1 MATPRN
7 RKGQCLACRHADRS
21 RIEALRGANVS
32 FDALSAKFG
41 IAKTIIIRHWH
52 AHVTPEAKA
61 AYLIGPSTLEQAR
74 ERAAAEGGSVVD
86 YFAITR
92 SILVGQLLK
101 QDEANSAQGVATVAG
116 RLVEVLRELGKISG
130 EIQRNTAPST
140 VINNNIG
147 ISAAPAFPDLMR
159 GLLHI
164 SRAHPEARADIIA
177 LVDRLNGAP
186 APAPRPVPLIEHEVA
201 HV

>member
-1 MATPRN
+1 M
-7 RKGQCLACRHADRS
+7 
-21 RIEALRGANVS
+21 RGANVS

-41 IAKTIIIRHWH
+41 IPKTIIIRHWH
-52 AHVTPEAKA
+52 DHVTPEAKA
-61 AYLIGPSTLEQAR
+61 AYSIGPCTLEQAR

-130 EIQRNTAPST
+130 EIARVAAPST
-140 VINNNIG
+140 TVNVSVN
-147 ISAAPAFPDLMR
+147 AAPGFADLQA
-159 GLLHI
+159 GLLNI
-164 SRAHPEARADIIA
+164 ARAHPAARGDIVA
-177 LVDRLNGAP
+177 LLRRLDGAP
-186 APAPRPVPLIEHEVA
+186 EPMPRPVAAIEHEPA
-201 HV
+201 HA

>member
-7 RKGQCLACRHADRS
+7 RKGQCSVCRHADRA

-41 IAKTIIIRHWH
+41 IPKTILIRHWH
-52 AHVTPEAKA
+52 EHVTPEAKA
-61 AYLIGPSTLEQAR
+61 AYSIGPCTLEHAR
-74 ERAAAEGGSVVD
+74 ERAAAEGGTVVD

-140 VINNNIG
+140 TVNVNLG
-147 ISAAPAFPDLMR
+147 AAPGFADLMA
-159 GLLHI
+159 GLVDI
-164 SRAHPEARADIIA
+164 SRRHPDARADIIT
-177 LVDRLNGAP
+177 LVDRLSGAP
-186 APAPRPVPLIEHEVA
+186 APTARSMTTIEHLHA
-201 HV
+201 

>member
-7 RKGQCLACRHADRS
+7 RKGQCSCCRHADRA

-41 IAKTIIIRHWH
+41 IPKTIIIRHWH
-52 AHVTPEAKA
+52 EHVTPEAKA
-61 AYLIGPSTLEQAR
+61 AYAIGPCTLEQAR

-130 EIQRNTAPST
+130 EIVRNTTPST
-140 VINNNIG
+140 TFNVITA
-147 ISAAPAFPDLMR
+147 AAPGFSALMA
-159 GLLHI
+159 GLVEI
-164 SRAHPEARADIIA
+164 SRNHPGARADILA
-177 LVDRLNGAP
+177 LVDSLTGSTASV
-186 APAPRPVPLIEHEVA
+186 PRPVATIEHHPHA
-201 HV
+201 

>member
-7 RKGQCLACRHADRS
+7 RKGECSCCRHADRA

-41 IAKTIIIRHWH
+41 IPKTILVRHWH
-52 AHVTPEAKA
+52 EHVTPEAKA
-61 AYLIGPSTLEQAR
+61 AYSIGPCTLEQAR
-74 ERAAAEGGSVVD
+74 ERAAAEGGTVVD

-130 EIQRNTAPST
+130 EIVRNTTPST
-140 VINNNIG
+140 TVNVSIG
-147 ISAAPAFPDLMR
+147 AAPGFAALQL
-159 GLLHI
+159 GLLNI
-164 SRAHPEARADIIA
+164 ARAYPAARGDIVA
-177 LVDRLNGAP
+177 LLRRLDGAP
-186 APAPRPVPLIEHEVA
+186 EPVPRPVAAIEHAPA
-201 HV
+201 HA

>member
-7 RKGQCLACRHADRS
+7 RKGECACCRHADRA
-21 RIEALRGANVS
+21 RVEAMRGANVS

-41 IAKTIIIRHWH
+41 IPKTILIRHWH
-52 AHVTPEAKA
+52 EHVTPEAKA
-61 AYLIGPSTLEQAR
+61 AYLIGPTTLEQAR
-74 ERAAAEGGSVVD
+74 ERAAAEGGTVVD

-130 EIQRNTAPST
+130 EIVRNTAPST
-140 VINNNIG
+140 TVNVNLG
-147 ISAAPAFPDLMR
+147 AAPGFADLMQ
-159 GLLHI
+159 GLLQI
-164 SRAHPEARADIIA
+164 SRAHPEARAAIIA
-177 LVDRLNGAP
+177 LVDRLNGSP
-186 APAPRPVPLIEHEVA
+186 APASRPVAAIEHEAAYV
-201 HV
+201 